1 MRGSAFTIP
10 FIPIS
15 FPFLF
20 VTTILCTLLPDVL
33 IIQKVSCE
41 VFQQR
46 IFCFLTYSHFTAFPS
61 NIAMPDCS
69 TKTAIAIMRC
79 IVIHIIH
86 TIINFSLGLRAY
98 RLFYSP
104 YSGIFFPEDS
114 PLPIFP
120 PYVLLSSLDIEHSF
134 QHNFF
139 LYYFPQRH
147 CTSSQFQT
155 FSQAVNP
162 V

>member
-20 VTTILCTLLPDVL
+20 VTTIPCTFLPDVL

-46 IFCFLTYSHFTAFPS
+46 IFCFLTYSHFNAFPS

-104 YSGIFFPEDS
+104 YSGIFFSQKTRLCLSFHPMYY
-114 PLPIFP
+114 L
-120 PYVLLSSLDIEHSF
+120 VLWI
-134 QHNFF
+134 
-139 LYYFPQRH
+139 
-147 CTSSQFQT
+147 
-155 FSQAVNP
+155 
-162 V
+162 